1 MDLSPIWTHARISTR
16 SRVFA
21 GASVLPLLCGLVGPA
36 LAEARNPFAAIGH
49 IVVIYTENRSFDNV
63 FGLYPGADGLGI
75 GADRFAQV
83 DIDGKP
89 FGELPPIRGDKGVD
103 ARFPAILPNAP
114 FAIDAFLPNAEK
126 TPDLTHDFFQEKE
139 QIDGGK
145 MDRFAAISGAGGLV
159 MGYYDGRSLAQWRLA
174 QEFTLAD
181 HFFHGFFGGSFVNH
195 MFLVCA
201 CAPTFPSAPPSL
213 IAEVDEATGLLARA
227 ADSPKSARIGPPR
240 YKKSGPVTSDGFV
253 VSTMQ
258 PPTPLSP
265 LEAPSGVGLP
275 PQTQP
280 TIGDRLSEK
289 GVSWA
294 WYAGGWNDMRAGRI
308 RQREAPEY
316 FQTHHQPFVYF
327 ANFGPGTPAREQHL
341 KDAEDFF
348 AAAEAGTLPA
358 VSFYKPVGKFN
369 EHPNYADLKTGDAHL
384 ADVVAR
390 LRRSPNWNDMLVIVT
405 ADENG
410 GAWDHVSPPQ
420 IDRFGPG
427 TRVPTL
433 ILSPFAKKG
442 FVDHTT
448 YDTASILATIET
460 RFGLEPLTA
469 RDKGAA
475 DLRNALDTVVPEPA
489 RAAR

>member
-1 MDLSPIWTHARISTR
+1 MTLSRIL
-16 SRVFA
+16 A
-21 GASVLPLLCGLVGPA
+21 GASLLPFFFGLVGSS
-36 LAEARNPFAAIGH
+36 LAQEAANPFAVIGH

-75 GADRFAQV
+75 GAERFAQV
-83 DIDGKP
+83 DVDGKP
-89 FGELPPIRGDKGVD
+89 FGELPPVRGDKGVD
-103 ARFPAILPNAP
+103 ARFPSILPNAP
-114 FAIDAFLPNAEK
+114 FPIEAFLPNAEK

-139 QIDGGK
+139 QINGGR
-145 MDRFAAISGAGGLV
+145 MDRFAAVSGAGGLV

-174 QEFTLAD
+174 REFTLAD
-181 HFFHGFFGGSFVNH
+181 HFFHGAFGGSFLNH

-213 IAEVDEATGLLARA
+213 IAEIDEATGFLARA
-227 ADSPKSARIGPPR
+227 ADTPASAHIGPPR
-240 YKKSGPVTSDGFV
+240 YKKPGPVTSDGFV

-258 PPTPLSP
+258 PTTPLSP
-265 LEAPSGVGLP
+265 RDAPTPAGLGLP

-280 TIGDRLSEK
+280 TIGDRLTEK

-308 RQREAPEY
+308 RQREAPEF
-316 FQTHHQPFVYF
+316 FQTHHQPFLYF
-327 ANFGPGTPAREQHL
+327 ADFGPGTPARERHL
-341 KDAEDFF
+341 KDADDFF

-369 EHPNYADLKTGDAHL
+369 EHPHYADLKTGDAHL

-390 LRRSPNWNDMLVIVT
+390 LRRSPNWNDMLIIIT

-410 GAWDHVSPPQ
+410 GSWDHVAPPR

-442 FVDHTT
+442 FVDHTV

-460 RFGLEPLTA
+460 RFGLAPLTA

-475 DLRNALDTVVPEPA
+475 DLRNALDVAAPA
-489 RAAR
+489 PGSAAR